1 MSVPNKNND
10 IEEEKDHPDSTM
22 LRLEKQRQEKFGNKV
37 IMIESLSDTDD
48 ILTKIEASLEMIE
61 ASCEESDSIMN
72 DSRANQNKSKESKED
87 SSITTNSSLSVEKR
101 GCL

>member
-10 IEEEKDHPDSTM
+10 IEEEKDQPNSTM
-22 LRLEKQRQEKFGNKV
+22 LKLEKHRQEKVGNKI

-61 ASCEESDSIMN
+61 ASCEEESDSIMN
-72 DSRANQNKSKESKED
+72 DSRAKQNKSKESKED
-87 SSITTNSSLSVEKR
+87 SSLTTNSS
-101 GCL
+101 